1 MAALAGS
8 LLKNMLYNNSTAVLN
23 SLVSKKDTN
32 TLTGL
37 IRINTKRHWKKIVF
51 VGACSAVIAGGYKI
65 HCELVQW
72 REQQDLAP
80 TQEEEEKL
88 EVVSSMVNIQTQS
101 HDDITLICGA
111 IGIERSDDMREIEDV
126 LVVDEVDPK
135 FLRVMEDEFKLMSTS
150 LKENSV
156 EEVAHAI
163 RINELRKD
171 KANLE
176 REKKSRKKISDDGFP
191 TALRSLV
198 SRAKLAFPIPKADEL
213 QIQSINLFL
222 YKECRK
228 LNLRVNDAA
237 KLIPQAVALACV
249 PSDTQ
254 ISNSQLIGLPEIQRR
269 FLRRKWKGSEAP
281 LSVRVISG
289 VQRFLSR

>member
-8 LLKNMLYNNSTAVLN
+8 LLKNMLYNNSNTVLN
-23 SLVSKKDTN
+23 SLISKKDTN

-37 IRINTKRHWKKIVF
+37 IRVNTKRHWKKIAF
-51 VGACSAVIAGGYKI
+51 VGACSALIAGGYKI
-65 HCELVQW
+65 HCELSQW

-80 TQEEEEKL
+80 NQEEEERL

-111 IGIERSDDMREIEDV
+111 IGIEHSDDMREIEDV
-126 LVVDEVDPK
+126 LVVDEVDSEC
-135 FLRVMEDEFKLMSTS
+135 LRVMEDEVKFASTS
-150 LKENSV
+150 KGDSV
-156 EEVAHAI
+156 EEVAYANK
-163 RINELRKD
+163 INVLRKD
-171 KANLE
+171 KAKLE
-176 REKKSRKKISDDGFP
+176 RLRKSRKKISDDGFP

-198 SRAKLAFPIPKADEL
+198 SRAKLAFPIPRADEL

-228 LNLRVNDAA
+228 LNLRVTDAA
-237 KLIPQAVALACV
+237 KLIPQAVALACI

-269 FLRRKWKGSEAP
+269 FLRRKWKGSQAP
-281 LSVRVISG
+281 LSARVISG